1 MTFIFRSIKILYDIF
16 VLSIILCLLFIS
28 EVEKLLK
35 SILTFI
41 IPNEIS
47 LLLYTFSKNRFGEV
61 NDIGTLSDG
70 SITVKFKERRDAES
84 AKMKGAFYNSGVLLM
99 DWLEAGENRDA

>member
-1 MTFIFRSIKILYDIF
+1 MESIFA
-16 VLSIILCLLFIS
+16 
-28 EVEKLLK
+28 
-35 SILTFI
+35 FI
-41 IPNEIS
+41 ITDEIS
-47 LLLYTFSKNRFGEV
+47 LLPHKFSKNRFGEV
-61 NDIGTLSDG
+61 DDIGTLSDG